1 MRVIV
6 TGAAGFIG
14 YHLAERLVSGGH
26 SVTAIDC
33 FTDYYDRRLKEM
45 NAADLA
51 ELGVKVVNHDLAAG
65 DAQSVIGDAEVICHL
80 AAQPGNSAATSLDKY
95 VRNNIWATH
104 YLASAAI
111 KLPGLKLFINCSTS
125 SVYGFNATESEE
137 AAPQPVS
144 HYGVTKLAAEQL
156 VLALHRDKGMPA
168 CSLRLFSVY
177 GPRERPDKL
186 YPLLIQCLAKDQAL
200 PMFEGSAKHSR
211 SFTYVGDIVD
221 GILAAMD
228 NPSRCVGQ
236 IINLGSDTE
245 ITTARGI
252 EIVEKIVGR
261 KVKIDPKPR
270 RPGDQSRTC
279 ANIEKA
285 RRLLNYHPNFTPE
298 KGLALEVEWFMKRL
312 YR

>member
-1 MRVIV
+1 MRVVV

-14 YHLAERLVSGGH
+14 YHVAERLSGLGH
-26 SVTAIDC
+26 TVTAIDC
-33 FTDYYDRRLKEM
+33 FTDYYDIRLKEM

-51 ELGVKVVNHDLAAG
+51 ALGVKVLHHDLANGADG
-65 DAQSVIGDAEVICHL
+65 ILSDAQVICHL
-80 AAQPGNSAATSLDKY
+80 AAQPGNSAATSLEKY

-104 YLASAAI
+104 HLAEAAR
-111 KLPGLKLFINCSTS
+111 KLPNFKLFVNCSTS

-137 AAPQPVS
+137 SAAQPVS

-156 VLALHRDKGMPA
+156 VLALHRDKQFPA

-186 YPLLIQCLAKDQAL
+186 YPLLIQCLAQDKAL
-200 PMFEGSAKHSR
+200 PMFEGSKKHSR
-211 SFTYVGDIVD
+211 SFTYVADIVD

-228 NPSRCVGQ
+228 RPDRCIGQ
-236 IINLGSDTE
+236 IINLGSESE

-252 EIVEKIVGR
+252 EIVENIVGK

-285 RRLLNYHPNFTPE
+285 RRLLDYRPKFTPE
-298 KGLALEVEWFMKRL
+298 QGLALEVDWFMKRL